1 MVTRYFITKG
11 AKLAWSST
19 PSGVKKHLAKG
30 FRELKGKV
38 KEKFLDR
45 KGYYKRLKARF
56 AKRKLKEKD
65 PIYKAQA
72 LARKKIG
79 WKKEQK
85 ARAYFHSAK
94 ANRAEWKSYHKI
106 ASMERAHP
114 VQQFRVRGAINPKSK
129 LTEKIPG
136 RPTHSQKKYKG
147 GLMIKPRLATKGFY
161 A

>member
-1 MVTRYFITKG
+1 MATRYFVTKG
-11 AKLAWSST
+11 AKLAWSNT
-19 PSGVKKHLAKG
+19 PAGVKKHLAKG
-30 FRELKGKV
+30 YRELKGKV

-65 PIYKAQA
+65 PVYKAKA
-72 LARKKIG
+72 LARKRIG

-85 ARAYFHSAK
+85 ARAYLHSSK
-94 ANRAEWKSYHKI
+94 ANKADWKSYHKI

-114 VQQFRVRGAINPKSK
+114 VQQFRVRGRINPKSK

-136 RPTHSQKKYKG
+136 RPPYSQKKYKG
-147 GLMIKPRLATKGFY
+147 GLMVKPKLARKGF
-161 A
+161 

>member
-11 AKLAWSST
+11 AKLAWSNS

-30 FRELKGKV
+30 FRELKGRV

-94 ANRAEWKSYHKI
+94 ANRSDWKSYHKI
-106 ASMERAHP
+106 TSMQRAHP

-147 GLMIKPRLATKGFY
+147 GLMVKPKLAKRGF
-161 A
+161 